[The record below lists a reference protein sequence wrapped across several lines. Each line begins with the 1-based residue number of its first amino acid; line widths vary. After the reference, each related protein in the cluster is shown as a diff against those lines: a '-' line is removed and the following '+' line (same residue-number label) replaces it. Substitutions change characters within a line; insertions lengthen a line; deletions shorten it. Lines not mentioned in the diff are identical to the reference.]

1 MCDYSLYEY
10 PNRLAREGEE
20 LVTYRFSSG
29 SIGLVSPMEL
39 GHVQANP
46 VGRGFWGTVRSHS
59 ALSGCRLSAQSS
71 VCAVCV
77 PPGALLILKDIPART
92 QKDLS
97 LGPEEG
103 GRFIETSL
111 DPFRHR
117 DAIQFANGSVVPLQH
132 LDQGQR
138 VEILSL
144 IPEGE
149 FVGKR
154 QTASVS

>member
-20 LVTYRFSSG
+20 LVAYRFSSG
-29 SIGLVSPMEL
+29 SIGLVSPTEL
-39 GHVQANP
+39 KNMQAKP
-46 VGRGFWGTVRSHS
+46 VGTGFWGTVRSDF
-59 ALSGCRLSAQSS
+59 ATSGCSSAQSR

-92 QKDLS
+92 QKDLGV
-97 LGPEEG
+97 GPEEG

-117 DAIQFANGSVVPLQH
+117 DAIQFANGSVISLHH
-132 LDQGQR
+132 LEGGQR

-144 IPEGE
+144 TPEGE
-149 FVGKR
+149 FVGER